1 MCDKSLEE
9 LNQLL
14 DDLDA
19 QIDQAYS
26 DDNPDRAAEFEF
38 EALFLEVHIEEQH
51 AEVKP

>member
-19 QIDQAYS
+19 QIDQAYA
-26 DDNPDRAAEFEF
+26 DKDPDRAAEFEF
-38 EALFLEVHIEEQH
+38 EYLFIEQHIENAH
-51 AEVKP
+51 VMP